1 MQRVAD
7 GIIGHD
13 LMLDVDLHDLPN
25 FRNNRKPI
33 DILYQCKRLLCYR
46 VISSL
51 QFVDDSLAGHDVV
64 ARPVFV
70 PPLSGPSASGYHIGL
85 RADFVVEAGNGRFDV
100 DTCV

>member
-1 MQRVAD
+1 MVGSNCKVQRVAD
-7 GIIGHD
+7 GIVGHD
-13 LMLDVDLHDLPN
+13 LMLDTGFHDLPN

-33 DILYQCKRLLCYR
+33 DIFYQSERSLRYR
-46 VISSL
+46 MIPPF

-85 RADFVVEAGNGRFDV
+85 RAASW
-100 DTCV
+100 